1 MIGFTYFSSV
11 IYSLLYFLNIFWFY
25 KIVKGIIE
33 FVMESG
39 DEDKDKVNDEEEET
53 CLLKSDE

>member
-53 CLLKSDE
+53 CLLKSAE

>member
-53 CLLKSDE
+53 CLLKSVE

>member
-25 KIVKGIIE
+25 RMVKGIIE

-39 DEDKDKVNDEEEET
+39 NEEKDKVTDEEET
-53 CLLKSDE
+53 GLLESAI